1 MFLIYIFLFI
11 ILLGFINFLIQK
23 FRKDIKLKRKFYD
36 FGDSSSVVLV
46 LLLTIGSYFFINFC
60 LNDPTFKDSATKIEY
75 GKKTIQPWLES
86 SEYRNLVQKDTG
98 NIDQHYKLL
107 MSHFDEN
114 QDMGPDVRAFNQE
127 GRFIYNYYKGLS
139 VSANTKKSDIGNL
152 FLGIYYYET
161 NDKANCL
168 SYLENVQ
175 NKRLK
180 YLNTYLGLIYYYY
193 NDSVKELASF
203 KSEIANCNDRRGAY
217 YNLSR
222 IYDHEKQYDKI
233 VPFVYDDYVKQFIPY
248 GFRQRAHLEK
258 HDIYNYFRDLF
269 RQVFANT
276 NIIGFFGAL
285 FILLIWIMY
294 LIRVNVY
301 QKGKYHYIF
310 LTVLLSASFIFP
322 VALLYDTYKY
332 LLGFDLNGNVIN
344 DSLYCVF
351 GIGVIEELVKFIPFL
366 IILKFTKVIKEPI
379 DYIMY
384 ASLSALGFAFVE
396 NFRYFEDGS
405 INIIHSRALTASIA
419 HMIFSSVV
427 AYGFIIAKFRKK
439 KNVFLTVLLFFFIAA
454 FGHGFYD
461 FWLLNKEVSDFS
473 LFTFICLLTGILVY
487 ASFINNA
494 LNISRTSSDNI
505 NLNTGKLASDL
516 AASLIGVFLFEFICL
531 VIIYGPT
538 IGNREFIS
546 STISSG
552 YLILFISVRLSN
564 LDIIPG
570 EWSPIDF
577 FVGLMPTQIIYGDKK
592 PNYNSLVG

>member
-1 MFLIYIFLFI
+1 
-11 ILLGFINFLIQK
+11 
-23 FRKDIKLKRKFYD
+23 
-36 FGDSSSVVLV
+36 
-46 LLLTIGSYFFINFC
+46 
-60 LNDPTFKDSATKIEY
+60 
-75 GKKTIQPWLES
+75 
-86 SEYRNLVQKDTG
+86 
-98 NIDQHYKLL
+98 
-107 MSHFDEN
+107 
-114 QDMGPDVRAFNQE
+114 
-127 GRFIYNYYKGLS
+127 
-139 VSANTKKSDIGNL
+139 
-152 FLGIYYYET
+152 
-161 NDKANCL
+161 
-168 SYLENVQ
+168 
-175 NKRLK
+175 
-180 YLNTYLGLIYYYY
+180 
-193 NDSVKELASF
+193 
-203 KSEIANCNDRRGAY
+203 
-217 YNLSR
+217 
-222 IYDHEKQYDKI
+222 
-233 VPFVYDDYVKQFIPY
+233 
-248 GFRQRAHLEK
+248 
-258 HDIYNYFRDLF
+258 
-269 RQVFANT
+269 
-276 NIIGFFGAL
+276 
-285 FILLIWIMY
+285 
-294 LIRVNVY
+294 
-301 QKGKYHYIF
+301 
-310 LTVLLSASFIFP
+310 
-322 VALLYDTYKY
+322 
-332 LLGFDLNGNVIN
+332 
-344 DSLYCVF
+344 
-351 GIGVIEELVKFIPFL
+351 VIEELVKFIPFL

-592 PNYNSLVG
+592 PNYNSLVGKKIEFKAFRAKGLLTNILPVKGEIIKREKISGFTGWFLVKLEQPLKINKGVTDHILIRAKEKFALIQNNNNTIISFVVIPKMEALEINNKKLKDFIFIDWAIAN